1 MKTIRLSDDEKFDS
15 LFNRFDKTHECNG
28 QTDRQTD
35 RQMYQW
41 HLHHVTKSKS
51 GAVNT

>member
-35 RQMYQW
+35 RQADVPMALASR
-41 HLHHVTKSKS
+41 H
-51 GAVNT
+51 